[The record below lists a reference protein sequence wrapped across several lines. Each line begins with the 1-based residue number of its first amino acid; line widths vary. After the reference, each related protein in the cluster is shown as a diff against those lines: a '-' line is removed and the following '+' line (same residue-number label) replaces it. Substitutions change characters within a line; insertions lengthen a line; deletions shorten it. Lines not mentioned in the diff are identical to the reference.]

1 MSLTVGK
8 KRLRKIIK
16 EEIES
21 YHTSKS
27 KNIVEQVFDSPRIDA
42 QVDSG
47 GVAPGSVYGQT
58 TARSQTPGGGREVDS
73 RASQASSESDGGGL
87 VTAATTFLGVL
98 GFVDP
103 TNLLPVT
110 GGLSATEALAALIF
124 AAAGDEESA
133 AITLAAGPLIGGPII
148 ASTNR
153 LRRGAQAL
161 DQVGADGAR
170 IIDRAQQIASDP
182 SFDAMDISQQA
193 SRLAD
198 NVSEQADDLAKTVED
213 AAQSARIPSPAA
225 SRADDLVDQMDD
237 IIEAGLGRRAT
248 ASFRAGR
255 EAIERLPGLVNSTD
269 DLIRAIRAGDDVVDD
284 VARDIGELGA
294 EFSRLGKARAAVR
307 GVDDVDA
314 RAAGEIFRNGQREII
329 ENSRALAR
337 EIRSG
342 LRGGTI
348 TNKNGAKKALVRL
361 GRVRQQ
367 GLGRRFLDAIIGGTT
382 LARALRGGAIVVVG
396 GPALFN
402 FFRDQ
407 FPEKLQSDAGVPPDI
422 DDVDLDD
429 LEVGGQS
436 AVDDLQ
442 FGGEEA
448 FEQIENL
455 GDDEAVV
462 VSTETG
468 DVIPVEELSED
479 TENDLDMGALDLEF

>member
-16 EEIES
+16 EEIEA

-42 QVDSG
+42 QYGGG
-47 GVAPGSVYGQT
+47 GVAPGSVYGQGP
-58 TARSQTPGGGREVDS
+58 ARSQTPGGGREVDR
-73 RASQASSESDGGGL
+73 RAPQPPSEDGGGGL
-87 VTAATTFLGVL
+87 VTAATTFLGLL

-103 TNLLPVT
+103 TNLLPMT

-124 AAAGDEESA
+124 AAAGDEEAA
-133 AITLAAGPLIGGPII
+133 AITIAASPLIGGPLIGN
-148 ASTNR
+148 ATR
-153 LRRGAQAL
+153 LKRGAEAL
-161 DQVGADGAR
+161 DQAGADGAR
-170 IIDRAQQIASDP
+170 IIDRAQEIAADP
-182 SFDAMDISQQA
+182 SFDAMDITQQA

-198 NVSEQADDLAKTVED
+198 DVSEQADDLARAVED
-213 AAQSARIPSPAA
+213 AAQSSRIPSPVT
-225 SRADDLVDQMDD
+225 SRVDDLVDQMDD
-237 IIEAGLGRRAT
+237 IIEAGLSRRAT
-248 ASFRAGR
+248 ASFRAGK
-255 EAIERLPGLVNSTD
+255 EAIYRLPGLVNSTD
-269 DLIRAIRAGDDVVDD
+269 DLIRNIRAGDDVLDD
-284 VARDIGELGA
+284 VARDIGQLGA

-329 ENSRALAR
+329 ESSRALSR

-342 LRGGTI
+342 LRGGNI
-348 TNKNGAKKALVRL
+348 TNSKGAKKALVRL

-367 GLGRRFLDAIIGGTT
+367 GMGRIFLDAIIGGTT
-382 LARALRGGAIVVVG
+382 LARALRGGAIVVIG

-407 FPEKLQSDAGVPPDI
+407 FPEKLQSDATVPEDI
-422 DDVDLDD
+422 DDLDLDD

-436 AVDDLQ
+436 EVGDLE
-442 FGGEEA
+442 FGGQEA
-448 FEQIENL
+448 FDEIEKL

-479 TENDLDMGALDLEF
+479 TEDDLDMDALNLEF